1 MENGTIDKES
11 QGGRWNHLNK
21 TYQVRIVLSVLAFIL
36 IISWDFFYYL
46 GGYQINWPLDLAFTV
61 VVLAG
66 IWIVS
71 GYVDRLNL
79 LVSDLNKREK
89 EAHELT
95 ERLNRITDNLQE
107 IVFETDEKGHIIFLN
122 QAWKQMTGYD
132 IDECLGTMYNQYFDQ
147 EERVIQHLSSVIKE
161 HKDSGR
167 IELQLLHKEGKKV
180 WGDVHYKLYFDEQH
194 QFTGGIGT
202 VADITKQKLAKLE
215 LERSNQQ
222 VQMQAQKLAVAGQI
236 AAGIAHEVRNP
247 LTSVNGFLQLMKTQ
261 YPERT
266 DYFDIIFSE
275 IKRIDF
281 VLSELLVLAKPQ
293 SVHFQ
298 EVQLHG
304 LLEQVITLLK
314 TNAVLS
320 NIDLIKQ
327 PFKKQDAGAILAD
340 ANQMKQLFINLIKN
354 AIEAM
359 PEGGSIYIST
369 EKVMNEWKITIQDE
383 GKGMSEEDIQ
393 KIYDPFFSTKT
404 EGTGLGLTICAAI
417 LKDHHGRM
425 DVVSELGKGTA
436 FHIYLPV
443 WQKCRQQQGERT

>member
-1 MENGTIDKES
+1 M
-11 QGGRWNHLNK
+11 NK

-314 TNAVLS
+314 TNAVLA
-320 NIDLIKQ
+320 NIDLKQ

-359 PEGGSIYIST
+359 PEGGTIYIST

-443 WQKCRQQQGERT
+443 WQKCRQQKGERT

>member
-36 IISWDFFYYL
+36 ILSWDFFYYL

-61 VVLAG
+61 LVLTG
-66 IWIVS
+66 IWVVS

-107 IVFETDEKGHIIFLN
+107 IVFETNEKGEIIFLN
-122 QAWKQMTGYD
+122 QAWTQMTGYD

-147 EERVIQHLSSVIKE
+147 EERVVQHLLSVIKE
-161 HKDSGR
+161 HKDAGR
-167 IELQLLHKEGKKV
+167 VELQLLHKEGKKV
-180 WGDVHYKLYFDEQH
+180 WGDVHYKLYFNEHH

-202 VADITKQKLAKLE
+202 VADITKQKQAKLE

-222 VQMQAQKLAVAGQI
+222 LQMQAQKLAVAGQI

-293 SVHFQ
+293 AVHFQ
-298 EVQLHG
+298 EVQLHE

-320 NIDLIKQ
+320 NIDLKQ

-369 EKVMNEWKITIQDE
+369 EKVLNEWKITIQDE

-393 KIYDPFFSTKT
+393 KIYDPFFSTKK
-404 EGTGLGLTICAAI
+404 EGTGLGLTICATI

-425 DVVSELGKGTA
+425 DVSSELGKGAA
-436 FHIYLPV
+436 FQIYLPV
-443 WQKCRQQQGERT
+443 CQKSRQQQVERT

>member
-1 MENGTIDKES
+1 M
-11 QGGRWNHLNK
+11 NK

-66 IWIVS
+66 IWVVS

-79 LVSDLNKREK
+79 FVSDLNKREK

-180 WGDVHYKLYFDEQH
+180 WGDVHYKLYFDEEH

-222 VQMQAQKLAVAGQI
+222 LQMQAQKLAVAGQI

-320 NIDLIKQ
+320 NIDLKQ

-404 EGTGLGLTICAAI
+404 EGTGLGLTICATI

-425 DVVSELGKGTA
+425 DVVSELGKGTT

-443 WQKCRQQQGERT
+443 CQKSRQQQGERT

>member
-66 IWIVS
+66 IWVVS
-71 GYVDRLNL
+71 GYVDRLTL

-180 WGDVHYKLYFDEQH
+180 WGDVHYKLYFDEEH

-222 VQMQAQKLAVAGQI
+222 LQMQAQKLAVAGQI

-320 NIDLIKQ
+320 NIDLKQ

-369 EKVMNEWKITIQDE
+369 EKLMNEWKITIQDE

-404 EGTGLGLTICAAI
+404 EGTGLGLTICATI

-425 DVVSELGKGTA
+425 DVVSELGKGTT

-443 WQKCRQQQGERT
+443 CQKSRQQQGERT

>member
-1 MENGTIDKES
+1 M
-11 QGGRWNHLNK
+11 NK

-36 IISWDFFYYL
+36 ILSWDFFYYL

-61 VVLAG
+61 LVLTG
-66 IWIVS
+66 IWVVS

-79 LVSDLNKREK
+79 LVSDLNTREK

-107 IVFETDEKGHIIFLN
+107 IVFETNEKGEIIFLN
-122 QAWKQMTGYD
+122 QAWTQMTGYD

-147 EERVIQHLSSVIKE
+147 EERVVQHLLSVIKE
-161 HKDSGR
+161 HKDAGR
-167 IELQLLHKEGKKV
+167 VELQLLHKEGKKV
-180 WGDVHYKLYFDEQH
+180 WGDVHYKLYFDEHH

-202 VADITKQKLAKLE
+202 VADITKQRQAKLE

-222 VQMQAQKLAVAGQI
+222 LQMQAQKLAVAGQI

-298 EVQLHG
+298 EVQLHE

-320 NIDLIKQ
+320 NIDLKQ
-327 PFKKQDAGAILAD
+327 PFKRQDAGAILAD

-369 EKVMNEWKITIQDE
+369 EKVLNEWKITIQDE
-383 GKGMSEEDIQ
+383 GKGMSQEDIQ
-393 KIYDPFFSTKT
+393 RIYDPFFSTKK
-404 EGTGLGLTICAAI
+404 EGTGLGLTICATI

-425 DVVSELGKGTA
+425 DVSSELGKGTA

-443 WQKCRQQQGERT
+443 CQKSRQQQVERT

>member
-11 QGGRWNHLNK
+11 QGGRWNYLNK

-36 IISWDFFYYL
+36 ILSWDFFYYL

-61 VVLAG
+61 LVLTG
-66 IWIVS
+66 IWVVS

-79 LVSDLNKREK
+79 FVSDLNTREK
-89 EAHELT
+89 EAQELT

-107 IVFETDEKGHIIFLN
+107 IVFETNEKGEIIFLN
-122 QAWKQMTGYD
+122 QAWTQMTGYD

-147 EERVIQHLSSVIKE
+147 EERVVQHLLSVIKE
-161 HKDSGR
+161 HKDAGR
-167 IELQLLHKEGKKV
+167 VELQLLHKEGKKV
-180 WGDVHYKLYFDEQH
+180 WGDVHYKLYFDEHH

-202 VADITKQKLAKLE
+202 VADITKQKQAKLE

-222 VQMQAQKLAVAGQI
+222 LQMQAQKLAVAGQI

-293 SVHFQ
+293 AVHFQ
-298 EVQLHG
+298 EVQLHE

-320 NIDLIKQ
+320 NIDLKQ
-327 PFKKQDAGAILAD
+327 PFKRQDAGAILAD

-369 EKVMNEWKITIQDE
+369 EKVLNEWKITIQDE

-393 KIYDPFFSTKT
+393 KIYDPFFSTKK
-404 EGTGLGLTICAAI
+404 EGTGLGLTICSTI

-425 DVVSELGKGTA
+425 DVSSELGKGTA

-443 WQKCRQQQGERT
+443 CQKSRQQQVERT

>member
-1 MENGTIDKES
+1 VENGTIDKES

-36 IISWDFFYYL
+36 ILSWDFFYYL

-61 VVLAG
+61 LVLTG
-66 IWIVS
+66 IWVVS

-107 IVFETDEKGHIIFLN
+107 IVFETNEKGEIIFLN
-122 QAWKQMTGYD
+122 QAWTQMTGYD

-147 EERVIQHLSSVIKE
+147 EERVVQHLLSVIKE
-161 HKDSGR
+161 HKDAGR
-167 IELQLLHKEGKKV
+167 VELQLLHKEGKKV
-180 WGDVHYKLYFDEQH
+180 WGDVHYKLYFDEHH

-202 VADITKQKLAKLE
+202 VADITKQKQAKLE

-222 VQMQAQKLAVAGQI
+222 LQMQAQKLAVAGQI

-293 SVHFQ
+293 AVHFQ
-298 EVQLHG
+298 EVQLHE

-320 NIDLIKQ
+320 NIDLKQ

-369 EKVMNEWKITIQDE
+369 EKVLNEWKITIQDE

-393 KIYDPFFSTKT
+393 KIYDPFFSTKK
-404 EGTGLGLTICAAI
+404 EGTGLGLTICATI

-425 DVVSELGKGTA
+425 DVSSELGKGAA
-436 FHIYLPV
+436 FQIYLPV
-443 WQKCRQQQGERT
+443 CQKSRQQQVERT

>member
-1 MENGTIDKES
+1 M
-11 QGGRWNHLNK
+11 NK

-46 GGYQINWPLDLAFTV
+46 DGYHINWPLDLAFTV

-66 IWIVS
+66 IWVVS
-71 GYVDRLNL
+71 GYIDRLTL

-107 IVFETDEKGHIIFLN
+107 IVFETDEKGQIIFLN

-180 WGDVHYKLYFDEQH
+180 WGDVHYKLYFDEEH

-222 VQMQAQKLAVAGQI
+222 LQMQAQKLAVAGQI

-281 VLSELLVLAKPQ
+281 VLSELLMLAKPQ

-320 NIDLIKQ
+320 NIDLKQ

-369 EKVMNEWKITIQDE
+369 EKLMNEWKITIQDE

-404 EGTGLGLTICAAI
+404 EGTGLGLTICATI

-425 DVVSELGKGTA
+425 DVVSELGKGTT

-443 WQKCRQQQGERT
+443 CQKSRQQQGERT

>member
-1 MENGTIDKES
+1 M
-11 QGGRWNHLNK
+11 NK

-66 IWIVS
+66 IWVVS
-71 GYVDRLNL
+71 GYVDRLTL

-180 WGDVHYKLYFDEQH
+180 WGDVHYKLYFDEEH

-222 VQMQAQKLAVAGQI
+222 LQMQAQKLAVAGQI

-320 NIDLIKQ
+320 NIDLKQ

-404 EGTGLGLTICAAI
+404 EGTGLGLTICATI

-425 DVVSELGKGTA
+425 DVVSELGKGTT

-443 WQKCRQQQGERT
+443 CQKSRQQQGERT

>member
-21 TYQVRIVLSVLAFIL
+21 TYQVRILLSVLAFLLIL
-36 IISWDFFYYL
+36 SWDFFYYL
-46 GGYQINWPLDLAFTV
+46 GGYQINWPLDLAFTIA
-61 VVLAG
+61 VLAG
-66 IWIVS
+66 IWVVS

-107 IVFETDEKGHIIFLN
+107 IVFETNEKGQIIFLN
-122 QAWKQMTGYD
+122 QAWKHMMGYD
-132 IDECLGTMYNQYFDQ
+132 IEECLGTMYNQYFDQ
-147 EERVIQHLSSVIKE
+147 EEHVVQHLLSVIKE
-161 HKDSGR
+161 HKDEGR
-167 IELQLLHKEGKKV
+167 VELQLVHKDGRKV
-180 WGDVHYKLYFDEQH
+180 WGDVHYKLYFDEQN

-202 VADITKQKLAKLE
+202 VADITKQKQAKLE

-222 VQMQAQKLAVAGQI
+222 LQMQAQKLAVAGQI

-298 EVQLHG
+298 EVQLHD
-304 LLEQVITLLK
+304 LLEQVITLLN

-320 NIDLIKQ
+320 NIDLKQ
-327 PFKKQDAGAILAD
+327 PFKKKDAGAILAD

-393 KIYDPFFSTKT
+393 KIYDPFFSTKK
-404 EGTGLGLTICAAI
+404 EGTGLGLTICATI

-425 DVVSELGKGTA
+425 DVKSELRKGTA

-443 WQKCRQQQGERT
+443 YQKSRQQ

>member
-1 MENGTIDKES
+1 M
-11 QGGRWNHLNK
+11 NK

-36 IISWDFFYYL
+36 IISWDFFYYV

-61 VVLAG
+61 VVLVG
-66 IWIVS
+66 IWVVS

-180 WGDVHYKLYFDEQH
+180 WGDVHYKLYFDEEH

-215 LERSNQQ
+215 LKKSNQQ

-320 NIDLIKQ
+320 NIDLKQ

-443 WQKCRQQQGERT
+443 WQKSRHQQGERT

>member
-36 IISWDFFYYL
+36 ILSWDFFYYL

-61 VVLAG
+61 LVLTG
-66 IWIVS
+66 VWVVS

-79 LVSDLNKREK
+79 LVSDLNTREK

-107 IVFETDEKGHIIFLN
+107 IVFETNEKGEIIFLN
-122 QAWKQMTGYD
+122 QAWTQMMGYD

-147 EERVIQHLSSVIKE
+147 EERVVQHLLSVIKE
-161 HKDSGR
+161 HKDAGR
-167 IELQLLHKEGKKV
+167 VELQLLHKEGRKV
-180 WGDVHYKLYFDEQH
+180 WGDVHYKLYFDEHH

-202 VADITKQKLAKLE
+202 VADITKQKQAKLE

-222 VQMQAQKLAVAGQI
+222 LQMQAQKLAVAGQI

-298 EVQLHG
+298 EVQLHE

-320 NIDLIKQ
+320 NIDLKQ
-327 PFKKQDAGAILAD
+327 PFKRQDAGAILAD
-340 ANQMKQLFINLIKN
+340 TNQMKQLFINLIKN

-369 EKVMNEWKITIQDE
+369 EKVLNEWKITIQDE

-393 KIYDPFFSTKT
+393 KIYDPFFSTKK
-404 EGTGLGLTICAAI
+404 EGTGLGLTICATI

-425 DVVSELGKGTA
+425 DVSSELGKGTA

-443 WQKCRQQQGERT
+443 CQKSRRQQVERT

>member
-36 IISWDFFYYL
+36 ILSWDFFYYL

-61 VVLAG
+61 LVLTG
-66 IWIVS
+66 IWVVS

-107 IVFETDEKGHIIFLN
+107 IVFETNEKGEIIFLN
-122 QAWKQMTGYD
+122 QAWTQMTGYD

-147 EERVIQHLSSVIKE
+147 EERVVQHLLSVIKE
-161 HKDSGR
+161 HKDAGR
-167 IELQLLHKEGKKV
+167 VELQLLHKEGKKV
-180 WGDVHYKLYFDEQH
+180 WGDVHYKLYFDEHH

-202 VADITKQKLAKLE
+202 VADITKQKQAKLE

-222 VQMQAQKLAVAGQI
+222 LQMQAQKLAVAGQI

-293 SVHFQ
+293 AVHFQ
-298 EVQLHG
+298 EVQLHE
-304 LLEQVITLLK
+304 LLEQVVTLLK

-320 NIDLIKQ
+320 NIDLKQ

-369 EKVMNEWKITIQDE
+369 EKVLNEWKITIQDE

-393 KIYDPFFSTKT
+393 KIYDPFFSTKK
-404 EGTGLGLTICAAI
+404 EGTGLGLTICATI

-425 DVVSELGKGTA
+425 DVSSELGKGAA
-436 FHIYLPV
+436 FQIYLPV
-443 WQKCRQQQGERT
+443 CQKSRQQQVERT

>member
-21 TYQVRIVLSVLAFIL
+21 TYQVRIMLSVLAFIL
-36 IISWDFFYYL
+36 ILSWDFFYYL

-66 IWIVS
+66 IWVVS

-107 IVFETDEKGHIIFLN
+107 IVFETNEKGQIIFLN

-147 EERVIQHLSSVIKE
+147 EERVIQHLSSVIQE

-180 WGDVHYKLYFDEQH
+180 WGDVHYKLYFDEKH

-222 VQMQAQKLAVAGQI
+222 LQMQAQKLAVAGQI

-320 NIDLIKQ
+320 NIDLKQ
-327 PFKKQDAGAILAD
+327 PFKKQDAGVILAD

-369 EKVMNEWKITIQDE
+369 EKLMNEWKITIQDE

-393 KIYDPFFSTKT
+393 RIYDPFFSTKT
-404 EGTGLGLTICAAI
+404 EGTGLGLTICATI

-425 DVVSELGKGTA
+425 DVSSELGKGTA

-443 WQKCRQQQGERT
+443 CQKSRQQQGERA

>member
-36 IISWDFFYYL
+36 ILSWDFFYYL

-61 VVLAG
+61 LVLTG
-66 IWIVS
+66 IWVVS
-71 GYVDRLNL
+71 GYVDRLYL
-79 LVSDLNKREK
+79 FVSDLNTREK

-107 IVFETDEKGHIIFLN
+107 IVFETNEKGEIIFLN
-122 QAWKQMTGYD
+122 QAWTQMTGYE

-147 EERVIQHLSSVIKE
+147 EERVVQHLLSVIKE
-161 HKDSGR
+161 HKDAGR
-167 IELQLLHKEGKKV
+167 VELQLLHKEGKKV
-180 WGDVHYKLYFDEQH
+180 WGDVHYKLYFDEHH

-202 VADITKQKLAKLE
+202 VADITKQKQAKLE

-222 VQMQAQKLAVAGQI
+222 LQMQAQKLAVAGQI

-298 EVQLHG
+298 EVQLHE

-320 NIDLIKQ
+320 NIDLKQ
-327 PFKKQDAGAILAD
+327 PFKRQDAGAILAD

-369 EKVMNEWKITIQDE
+369 EKVLNEWKITIQDE
-383 GKGMSEEDIQ
+383 GKGMSEKDIQ
-393 KIYDPFFSTKT
+393 KIYDPFFSTKK
-404 EGTGLGLTICAAI
+404 EGTGLGLTICATI
-417 LKDHHGRM
+417 LKDHHGTM
-425 DVVSELGKGTA
+425 DVSSELGKGTA

-443 WQKCRQQQGERT
+443 CQKSRQQQVERT

>member
-1 MENGTIDKES
+1 M
-11 QGGRWNHLNK
+11 NK

-66 IWIVS
+66 IWVVS

-107 IVFETDEKGHIIFLN
+107 IVFETDEKGQIIFLN

-180 WGDVHYKLYFDEQH
+180 WGDVHYKLYFDEEH

-222 VQMQAQKLAVAGQI
+222 LQMQAQKLAVAGQI

-320 NIDLIKQ
+320 NIDLKQ

-383 GKGMSEEDIQ
+383 GKGMSEDDIQ

-404 EGTGLGLTICAAI
+404 EGTGLGLTICATI

-425 DVVSELGKGTA
+425 DVISELGKGTT

-443 WQKCRQQQGERT
+443 CQKSRQQQGERT

>member
-1 MENGTIDKES
+1 M
-11 QGGRWNHLNK
+11 NK

-36 IISWDFFYYL
+36 ILSWDFFYYL

-61 VVLAG
+61 LVLTG
-66 IWIVS
+66 IWVVS

-107 IVFETDEKGHIIFLN
+107 IVFETNEKGEIIFLN
-122 QAWKQMTGYD
+122 QAWTQMTGYD

-147 EERVIQHLSSVIKE
+147 EERVVQHLLSVIKE
-161 HKDSGR
+161 HKDAGR
-167 IELQLLHKEGKKV
+167 VELQLLHKEGKKV
-180 WGDVHYKLYFDEQH
+180 WGDVHYKLYFDEHH

-202 VADITKQKLAKLE
+202 VADITKQKQAKLE

-222 VQMQAQKLAVAGQI
+222 LQMQAQKLAVAGQI

-293 SVHFQ
+293 AVHFQ
-298 EVQLHG
+298 EVQLHE

-320 NIDLIKQ
+320 NIDLKQ

-369 EKVMNEWKITIQDE
+369 EKVLNEWKITIQDE

-393 KIYDPFFSTKT
+393 KIYDPFFSTKK
-404 EGTGLGLTICAAI
+404 EGTGLGLTICATI

-425 DVVSELGKGTA
+425 DVSSELGKGAA
-436 FHIYLPV
+436 FQIYLPV
-443 WQKCRQQQGERT
+443 CQKSRQQQVERT

>member
-1 MENGTIDKES
+1 M
-11 QGGRWNHLNK
+11 NK

-36 IISWDFFYYL
+36 ILSWDFFYYL

-61 VVLAG
+61 LVLTG
-66 IWIVS
+66 IWVIS

-79 LVSDLNKREK
+79 LVSDLNTREK

-107 IVFETDEKGHIIFLN
+107 IVFETNEKGEIIFLN
-122 QAWKQMTGYD
+122 QAWTQMTGYD

-147 EERVIQHLSSVIKE
+147 EERVVQHLLSVIKE
-161 HKDSGR
+161 HKDAGR
-167 IELQLLHKEGKKV
+167 VELQLLHKEGKKV
-180 WGDVHYKLYFDEQH
+180 WGDVHYKLYFDEHH

-202 VADITKQKLAKLE
+202 VADITKQKQAKLE

-222 VQMQAQKLAVAGQI
+222 LQMQAQKLAVAGQI

-298 EVQLHG
+298 EVQLHE

-320 NIDLIKQ
+320 NIDLKQ
-327 PFKKQDAGAILAD
+327 PFKRQDAGAILAD

-369 EKVMNEWKITIQDE
+369 EKVLNEWKITIQDE

-393 KIYDPFFSTKT
+393 KIYDPFFSTKK
-404 EGTGLGLTICAAI
+404 EGTGLGLTICATI

-425 DVVSELGKGTA
+425 DVSSELGKGAA

-443 WQKCRQQQGERT
+443 CQKSRQQQVERT

>member
-1 MENGTIDKES
+1 M
-11 QGGRWNHLNK
+11 NK

-36 IISWDFFYYL
+36 ILSWDFFYYL

-61 VVLAG
+61 LVLTG
-66 IWIVS
+66 IWVVS
-71 GYVDRLNL
+71 SYVDRLNL

-107 IVFETDEKGHIIFLN
+107 IVFETNEKGEIIFLN
-122 QAWKQMTGYD
+122 QAWTQMTGYD

-147 EERVIQHLSSVIKE
+147 EERVVQHLLSVIKE
-161 HKDSGR
+161 HKDAGR
-167 IELQLLHKEGKKV
+167 VELQLLHKEGKKV
-180 WGDVHYKLYFDEQH
+180 WGDVHYKLYFDEHH

-202 VADITKQKLAKLE
+202 VADITKQKQAKLE

-222 VQMQAQKLAVAGQI
+222 LQMQAQKLAVAGQI

-293 SVHFQ
+293 AVHFQ
-298 EVQLHG
+298 EVQLHE

-320 NIDLIKQ
+320 NIDLKQ

-369 EKVMNEWKITIQDE
+369 EKVLNEWKITIQDE

-393 KIYDPFFSTKT
+393 KIYDPFFSTKK
-404 EGTGLGLTICAAI
+404 EGTGLGLTICATI

-425 DVVSELGKGTA
+425 DVSSELGKGAA
-436 FHIYLPV
+436 FQIYLPV
-443 WQKCRQQQGERT
+443 CQKSRQQQVERT

>member
-1 MENGTIDKES
+1 M
-11 QGGRWNHLNK
+11 NK

-36 IISWDFFYYL
+36 ILSWDFFYYL

-61 VVLAG
+61 LVLTG
-66 IWIVS
+66 IWVVS
-71 GYVDRLNL
+71 GYVDRLYL
-79 LVSDLNKREK
+79 FVSDLNTREK

-107 IVFETDEKGHIIFLN
+107 IVFETNEKGEIIFLN
-122 QAWKQMTGYD
+122 QAWTQMTGYE

-147 EERVIQHLSSVIKE
+147 EERVVQHLLSVIKE
-161 HKDSGR
+161 HKDAGR
-167 IELQLLHKEGKKV
+167 VELQLLHKEGKKV
-180 WGDVHYKLYFDEQH
+180 WGDVHYKLYFDEHH

-202 VADITKQKLAKLE
+202 VADITKQKQAKLE

-222 VQMQAQKLAVAGQI
+222 LQMQAQKLAVAGQI

-298 EVQLHG
+298 EVQLHE

-320 NIDLIKQ
+320 NIDLKQ
-327 PFKKQDAGAILAD
+327 PFKRQDAGAILAD

-369 EKVMNEWKITIQDE
+369 EKVLNEWKITIQDE
-383 GKGMSEEDIQ
+383 GKGMSEKDIQ
-393 KIYDPFFSTKT
+393 KIYDPFFSTKK
-404 EGTGLGLTICAAI
+404 EGTGLGLTICATI
-417 LKDHHGRM
+417 LKDHHGTM
-425 DVVSELGKGTA
+425 DVSSELGKGTA

-443 WQKCRQQQGERT
+443 CQKSRQQQVERT

>member
-1 MENGTIDKES
+1 MN
-11 QGGRWNHLNK
+11 N

-36 IISWDFFYYL
+36 IVSWDFFYYL

-61 VVLAG
+61 VVLTG
-66 IWIVS
+66 IWFMS
-71 GYVDRLNL
+71 SYVDRLNL
-79 LVSDLNKREK
+79 LVSDLNQREK

-107 IVFETDEKGHIIFLN
+107 IVFETNEKGEIIFLN
-122 QAWKQMTGYD
+122 QAWKQMTGHE
-132 IDECLGTMYNQYFDQ
+132 IDECLGTMYNLYFDQ
-147 EERVIQHLSSVIKE
+147 EERVIQHLLSVLKE
-161 HKDSGR
+161 YKDEGR
-167 IELQLLHKEGKKV
+167 VEVRLLHKEGKVV
-180 WGDVHYKLYFDEQH
+180 WGDVHYKLYFDQQH

-202 VADITKQKLAKLE
+202 IADITTQKQAKLE

-222 VQMQAQKLAVAGQI
+222 IQMQAQKLAVAGQI

-247 LTSVNGFLQLMKTQ
+247 LTSVSGFLQLMKTQ

-293 SVHFQ
+293 SVNFQ
-298 EVQLHG
+298 EVQLHE

-320 NIDLIKQ
+320 NIDLKQ

-369 EKVMNEWKITIQDE
+369 EKVLNEWRITIQDE
-383 GKGMSEEDIQ
+383 GKGMSQEEIQ
-393 KIYDPFFSTKT
+393 KIYDPFFSTKK
-404 EGTGLGLTICAAI
+404 EGTGLGLTICATI

-425 DVVSELGKGTA
+425 DVSSELGKGTA
-436 FHIYLPV
+436 FHIYFPV
-443 WQKCRQQQGERT
+443 HQKNR

>member
-1 MENGTIDKES
+1 M
-11 QGGRWNHLNK
+11 NK

-36 IISWDFFYYL
+36 ILSWDFFYYL

-61 VVLAG
+61 LVLTG
-66 IWIVS
+66 IWVVS

-79 LVSDLNKREK
+79 FVSDLNTREK
-89 EAHELT
+89 EAQELT

-107 IVFETDEKGHIIFLN
+107 IVFETNEKGEIIFLN
-122 QAWKQMTGYD
+122 QAWTQMTGYD

-147 EERVIQHLSSVIKE
+147 EERVVQHLLSVIKE
-161 HKDSGR
+161 HKDAGR
-167 IELQLLHKEGKKV
+167 VELQLLHKEGKKV
-180 WGDVHYKLYFDEQH
+180 WGDVHYKLYFDEHH

-202 VADITKQKLAKLE
+202 VADITKQKQAKLE

-222 VQMQAQKLAVAGQI
+222 LQMQAQKLAVAGQI

-293 SVHFQ
+293 AVQFQ
-298 EVQLHG
+298 EVQLHE

-320 NIDLIKQ
+320 NIDLKQ
-327 PFKKQDAGAILAD
+327 PFKRQDAGAILAD

-369 EKVMNEWKITIQDE
+369 EKVLNEWKITIQDE

-393 KIYDPFFSTKT
+393 KIYDPFFSTKK
-404 EGTGLGLTICAAI
+404 EGTGLGLTICATI

-425 DVVSELGKGTA
+425 DVSSELGKGTA

-443 WQKCRQQQGERT
+443 CQKSRQQQVERT

>member
-21 TYQVRIVLSVLAFIL
+21 TYQVRIVLSVLTFIL
-36 IISWDFFYYL
+36 IISWDFFYYV

-61 VVLAG
+61 VVLVG
-66 IWIVS
+66 IWVVS

-180 WGDVHYKLYFDEQH
+180 WGDVHYKLYFDEEH

-215 LERSNQQ
+215 LEKSNQQ

-320 NIDLIKQ
+320 NIDLKQ

-443 WQKCRQQQGERT
+443 WQKSRHQQGERT

>member
-36 IISWDFFYYL
+36 ILSWDFFYYL

-61 VVLAG
+61 LVLTG
-66 IWIVS
+66 IWVIS

-79 LVSDLNKREK
+79 LVSDLNTREK

-107 IVFETDEKGHIIFLN
+107 IVFETNEKGEIIFLN
-122 QAWKQMTGYD
+122 QAWTQMTGYD

-147 EERVIQHLSSVIKE
+147 EERVVQHLLSVIKE
-161 HKDSGR
+161 HKDAGR
-167 IELQLLHKEGKKV
+167 VELQLLHKEGKKV
-180 WGDVHYKLYFDEQH
+180 WGDVHYKLYFDEHH

-202 VADITKQKLAKLE
+202 VADITKQKQAKLE

-222 VQMQAQKLAVAGQI
+222 LQMQAQKLAIAGQI

-298 EVQLHG
+298 EVQLHE

-320 NIDLIKQ
+320 NIDLKQ
-327 PFKKQDAGAILAD
+327 PFKRQDAGAILAD

-369 EKVMNEWKITIQDE
+369 EKVLNEWKITIQDE

-393 KIYDPFFSTKT
+393 KIYDPFFSTKK
-404 EGTGLGLTICAAI
+404 EGTGLGLTICATI

-425 DVVSELGKGTA
+425 DVSSELGKGTA

-443 WQKCRQQQGERT
+443 CQKSRQQQVERT

>member
-1 MENGTIDKES
+1 M
-11 QGGRWNHLNK
+11 NK

-320 NIDLIKQ
+320 NIDLKQ

-443 WQKCRQQQGERT
+443 WQKCRQQQCERT

>member
-36 IISWDFFYYL
+36 ILSWDFFYYL

-61 VVLAG
+61 LVLTG
-66 IWIVS
+66 IWVIS

-79 LVSDLNKREK
+79 LVSDLNTREK

-107 IVFETDEKGHIIFLN
+107 IVFETNEKGEIIFLN
-122 QAWKQMTGYD
+122 QAWTQMTGYD
-132 IDECLGTMYNQYFDQ
+132 IDECLGTMYDQYFDQ
-147 EERVIQHLSSVIKE
+147 EERVVQHLLSVIKE
-161 HKDSGR
+161 HKDAGR
-167 IELQLLHKEGKKV
+167 VELQLLHKEGKKV
-180 WGDVHYKLYFDEQH
+180 WGDVHYKLYFDEHH

-202 VADITKQKLAKLE
+202 VADITKQKQAKLE

-222 VQMQAQKLAVAGQI
+222 LQMQAQKLAVAGQI

-261 YPERT
+261 YTERT

-298 EVQLHG
+298 EVQLHE

-320 NIDLIKQ
+320 NIDLKQ
-327 PFKKQDAGAILAD
+327 PFKRQDAGAILAD

-369 EKVMNEWKITIQDE
+369 EKVLNEWKITIQDE

-393 KIYDPFFSTKT
+393 KIYDPFFSTKK
-404 EGTGLGLTICAAI
+404 EGTGLGLTICATI

-425 DVVSELGKGTA
+425 DVSSELGKGTA

-443 WQKCRQQQGERT
+443 CQKSRQQQVERT

>member
-1 MENGTIDKES
+1 M
-11 QGGRWNHLNK
+11 NK

-66 IWIVS
+66 IWVVS
-71 GYVDRLNL
+71 GYIDRLTL

-107 IVFETDEKGHIIFLN
+107 IVFETDEKGQIIFLN

-180 WGDVHYKLYFDEQH
+180 WGDVHYKLYFDEEH

-222 VQMQAQKLAVAGQI
+222 LQMQAQKLAVAGQI

-320 NIDLIKQ
+320 NIDLKQ

-404 EGTGLGLTICAAI
+404 EGTGLGLTICATI

-425 DVVSELGKGTA
+425 DVVSELGKGTT

-443 WQKCRQQQGERT
+443 CQKSRQQQGERT

>member
-36 IISWDFFYYL
+36 ILSWDFFYYL

-61 VVLAG
+61 LVLTG
-66 IWIVS
+66 IWVVS

-107 IVFETDEKGHIIFLN
+107 IVFETNEKGEIIFLN
-122 QAWKQMTGYD
+122 QAWEQMTGYD

-147 EERVIQHLSSVIKE
+147 EEHVVQHLLSVIKE
-161 HKDSGR
+161 HKDAGR
-167 IELQLLHKEGKKV
+167 VELQLLHKEGKKV
-180 WGDVHYKLYFDEQH
+180 WGDVHYKLYFDEHH

-202 VADITKQKLAKLE
+202 VADITKQKQAKLE

-222 VQMQAQKLAVAGQI
+222 LQMQAQKLAVAGQI

-293 SVHFQ
+293 AVHFQ
-298 EVQLHG
+298 EVQLHE

-320 NIDLIKQ
+320 NIDLKQ

-369 EKVMNEWKITIQDE
+369 EKVLNEWKITIQDE
-383 GKGMSEEDIQ
+383 GKGMPEEDIQ
-393 KIYDPFFSTKT
+393 KIYDPFFSTKK

-425 DVVSELGKGTA
+425 DVSSELGKGTA

-443 WQKCRQQQGERT
+443 CQKSRQQQVERT

>member
-66 IWIVS
+66 IWVVS

-89 EAHELT
+89 EAHKLT

-122 QAWKQMTGYD
+122 QAWKQMTGYE
-132 IDECLGTMYNQYFDQ
+132 IDECLGTMYNRYFDQ

-180 WGDVHYKLYFDEQH
+180 WGDVHYKLYFDEEH

-215 LERSNQQ
+215 LEKSNQQ
-222 VQMQAQKLAVAGQI
+222 LQMQAQKLAVAGQI

-293 SVHFQ
+293 SVQFQ
-298 EVQLHG
+298 EVQLHA

-320 NIDLIKQ
+320 NIDLKQ

-425 DVVSELGKGTA
+425 DVVSELGEGTA

-443 WQKCRQQQGERT
+443 WQKSRQQQGERT

>member
-1 MENGTIDKES
+1 M
-11 QGGRWNHLNK
+11 NK

-36 IISWDFFYYL
+36 ILSWDFFYYL

-61 VVLAG
+61 LVLTG
-66 IWIVS
+66 IWVVS

-107 IVFETDEKGHIIFLN
+107 IVFETNEKGEIIFLN
-122 QAWKQMTGYD
+122 QAWTQMTGYD

-147 EERVIQHLSSVIKE
+147 EERVVQHLLSVIKE
-161 HKDSGR
+161 HKDAGR
-167 IELQLLHKEGKKV
+167 VELQLLHKEGKKV
-180 WGDVHYKLYFDEQH
+180 WGDVHYKLYFDEHH

-202 VADITKQKLAKLE
+202 VADITKQKQAKLE

-222 VQMQAQKLAVAGQI
+222 LQMQAQKLAVAGQI

-293 SVHFQ
+293 AVHFQ
-298 EVQLHG
+298 EVQLHE

-320 NIDLIKQ
+320 NIDLKQ

-340 ANQMKQLFINLIKN
+340 ANQMKQLFINLIQN

-369 EKVMNEWKITIQDE
+369 EKVLNEWKITIQDE

-393 KIYDPFFSTKT
+393 KIYDPFFSTKK
-404 EGTGLGLTICAAI
+404 EGTGLGLTICATI

-425 DVVSELGKGTA
+425 DVSSELGKGAA
-436 FHIYLPV
+436 FQIYLPV
-443 WQKCRQQQGERT
+443 CQKSRQQQVERT

>member
-36 IISWDFFYYL
+36 ILSWDFFYYL

-61 VVLAG
+61 LVLTG
-66 IWIVS
+66 IWVVS

-79 LVSDLNKREK
+79 LVSDLNTREK

-107 IVFETDEKGHIIFLN
+107 IVFETNEKGEIIFLN
-122 QAWKQMTGYD
+122 QAWTQMTGYD
-132 IDECLGTMYNQYFDQ
+132 IEECLGTMYNQYFDQ
-147 EERVIQHLSSVIKE
+147 EERVVQHLLSVIKE
-161 HKDSGR
+161 HKDAGR
-167 IELQLLHKEGKKV
+167 VELQLLHKEGKKV
-180 WGDVHYKLYFDEQH
+180 WGDVHYKLYFDEHH

-202 VADITKQKLAKLE
+202 VADITKQKQAKLE

-222 VQMQAQKLAVAGQI
+222 LQMQAQKLAVAGQI

-293 SVHFQ
+293 AVHFQ
-298 EVQLHG
+298 EVQLHE

-320 NIDLIKQ
+320 NIDLKQ

-369 EKVMNEWKITIQDE
+369 EKVLNEWKITIQDE
-383 GKGMSEEDIQ
+383 GNGMSEEDIQ
-393 KIYDPFFSTKT
+393 KIYDPFFSTKK
-404 EGTGLGLTICAAI
+404 EGTGLGLTICATI
-417 LKDHHGRM
+417 LKDHQGRM
-425 DVVSELGKGTA
+425 DVSSELGKGTA
-436 FHIYLPV
+436 FQIYLPV
-443 WQKCRQQQGERT
+443 CQKSRQQQVERT

>member
-36 IISWDFFYYL
+36 ILSWDFFYYL

-61 VVLAG
+61 LVLTG
-66 IWIVS
+66 IWVIS

-79 LVSDLNKREK
+79 LVSDLNTREK

-107 IVFETDEKGHIIFLN
+107 IVFETNEKGEIIFLN
-122 QAWKQMTGYD
+122 QAWTQMTGYD
-132 IDECLGTMYNQYFDQ
+132 IDECLGTMYDQYFDQ
-147 EERVIQHLSSVIKE
+147 EERVVQHLLSVIKE
-161 HKDSGR
+161 HKDAGR
-167 IELQLLHKEGKKV
+167 VELQLLHKEGKKV
-180 WGDVHYKLYFDEQH
+180 WGDVHYKLYFDEHH

-202 VADITKQKLAKLE
+202 VADITKQKQAKLE

-222 VQMQAQKLAVAGQI
+222 LQMQAQKLAVAGQI

-298 EVQLHG
+298 EVQLHE

-320 NIDLIKQ
+320 NIDLKQ
-327 PFKKQDAGAILAD
+327 PFKRQDAGAILAD

-369 EKVMNEWKITIQDE
+369 EKVLNEWKITIQDE

-393 KIYDPFFSTKT
+393 KIYDPFFSTKK
-404 EGTGLGLTICAAI
+404 EGTGLGLTICATI

-425 DVVSELGKGTA
+425 DVSSELGKGTA

-443 WQKCRQQQGERT
+443 CQKSRQQQVERT

>member
-1 MENGTIDKES
+1 MKNGTIDKES

-36 IISWDFFYYL
+36 ILSWDFFYYL

-61 VVLAG
+61 LVLTG
-66 IWIVS
+66 IWVIS

-79 LVSDLNKREK
+79 LVSDLNTREK

-107 IVFETDEKGHIIFLN
+107 IVFETNEKGEIIFLN
-122 QAWKQMTGYD
+122 QAWTQMTGYD

-147 EERVIQHLSSVIKE
+147 EERVVQHLLSVIKE
-161 HKDSGR
+161 HKDAGR
-167 IELQLLHKEGKKV
+167 VELQLLHKEGKKV
-180 WGDVHYKLYFDEQH
+180 WGDVHYKLYFDEHH

-202 VADITKQKLAKLE
+202 VADITKQKQAKLE

-222 VQMQAQKLAVAGQI
+222 LQMQAQKLAVAGQI

-298 EVQLHG
+298 EVQLHE

-320 NIDLIKQ
+320 NIDLKQ
-327 PFKKQDAGAILAD
+327 PFKRQDAGAILAD

-369 EKVMNEWKITIQDE
+369 EKVLNEWKITIQDE

-393 KIYDPFFSTKT
+393 KIYDPFFSTKK
-404 EGTGLGLTICAAI
+404 EGTGLGLTICATI

-425 DVVSELGKGTA
+425 DVSSELGKGTA

-443 WQKCRQQQGERT
+443 CQKSRQQQVERT

>member
-1 MENGTIDKES
+1 M
-11 QGGRWNHLNK
+11 NK

-66 IWIVS
+66 IWVVS

-79 LVSDLNKREK
+79 FVSDLNKREK

-107 IVFETDEKGHIIFLN
+107 IVFETDEKGKIIFLN

-180 WGDVHYKLYFDEQH
+180 WGDVHYKLYFDEEH

-222 VQMQAQKLAVAGQI
+222 LQMQAQKLAVAGQI

-320 NIDLIKQ
+320 NIDLKQ

-383 GKGMSEEDIQ
+383 GKGMSEDDIQ

-404 EGTGLGLTICAAI
+404 EGTGLGLTICATI

-425 DVVSELGKGTA
+425 DVISELGKGTT

-443 WQKCRQQQGERT
+443 CQKSRQQQGERT

>member
-36 IISWDFFYYL
+36 ILSWDFFYYL

-61 VVLAG
+61 LVLTG
-66 IWIVS
+66 IWVIS

-79 LVSDLNKREK
+79 LVSDLNTREK

-107 IVFETDEKGHIIFLN
+107 IVFETNEKGEIIFLN
-122 QAWKQMTGYD
+122 QAWTQMTGYD

-147 EERVIQHLSSVIKE
+147 EERVVQHLLSVIKE
-161 HKDSGR
+161 HKDAGR
-167 IELQLLHKEGKKV
+167 VELQLLTKEGKKV
-180 WGDVHYKLYFDEQH
+180 WGDVHYKLYFDEHH

-202 VADITKQKLAKLE
+202 VADITKQKQAKLE

-222 VQMQAQKLAVAGQI
+222 LQMQAQKLAVAGQI

-298 EVQLHG
+298 EVQLHE

-320 NIDLIKQ
+320 NIDLKQ
-327 PFKKQDAGAILAD
+327 PFKRQDAGAILAD

-369 EKVMNEWKITIQDE
+369 EKVLNEWKITIQDE

-393 KIYDPFFSTKT
+393 KIYDPFFSTKK
-404 EGTGLGLTICAAI
+404 EGTGLGLTICATI

-425 DVVSELGKGTA
+425 DVSSELGKGTA

-443 WQKCRQQQGERT
+443 CQKSRQQQVERT

>member
-1 MENGTIDKES
+1 M
-11 QGGRWNHLNK
+11 NK

-36 IISWDFFYYL
+36 ILSWDFFYYL

-61 VVLAG
+61 LVLTG
-66 IWIVS
+66 IWVVS

-107 IVFETDEKGHIIFLN
+107 IVFETNEKGEIIFLN
-122 QAWKQMTGYD
+122 QAWTQMTGYD

-147 EERVIQHLSSVIKE
+147 EERVVQHLLSVIKE
-161 HKDSGR
+161 HKDAGR
-167 IELQLLHKEGKKV
+167 VELQLLHKEGKKV
-180 WGDVHYKLYFDEQH
+180 WGDVHYKLYFDEHH

-202 VADITKQKLAKLE
+202 VADITKQKQAKLE

-222 VQMQAQKLAVAGQI
+222 LQMQAQKLAVAGQI

-293 SVHFQ
+293 AVHFQ
-298 EVQLHG
+298 EVQLHE

-320 NIDLIKQ
+320 NIDLKQ

-369 EKVMNEWKITIQDE
+369 EKVLNEWKITIQDE
-383 GKGMSEEDIQ
+383 GKGMSEEDVQ
-393 KIYDPFFSTKT
+393 KIYDPFFSTKK
-404 EGTGLGLTICAAI
+404 EGTGLGLTICATI

-425 DVVSELGKGTA
+425 DVSSELGKGAA
-436 FHIYLPV
+436 FQIYLPV
-443 WQKCRQQQGERT
+443 CQKSRQQQVERT